1 MRSFLKWLVIVP
13 LALVAIGF
21 AFANRQSVTV
31 SFDPFAGDVPA
42 FALGGPLFV
51 VLIVTVVLGV
61 VIGGVTSWLGQARHR
76 RDAREAR
83 RDAEALRSELAR
95 LQGEAAAKRG
105 RGEGTVSFPAL
116 PGQNAA

>member
-13 LALVAIGF
+13 LALLAIGF

-51 VLIVTVVLGV
+51 VLIITIVLGV
-61 VIGGVTSWLGQARHR
+61 LIGGAASWFGQGHHR
-76 RDAREAR
+76 RAARDARREA
-83 RDAEALRSELAR
+83 ESLRSELAR
-95 LQGEAAAKRG
+95 LQGDAAAR
-105 RGEGTVSFPAL
+105 RNRDGTVPFPAL
-116 PGQNAA
+116 PGQHAA